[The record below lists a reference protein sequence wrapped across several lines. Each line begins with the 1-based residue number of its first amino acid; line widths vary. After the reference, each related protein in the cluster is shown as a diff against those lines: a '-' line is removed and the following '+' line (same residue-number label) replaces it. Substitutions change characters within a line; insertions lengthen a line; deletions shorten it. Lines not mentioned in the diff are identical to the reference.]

1 MFANHTNSRRIPLRQ
16 IVLCGLLLYG
26 CRPVVAQEGAIPVLA
41 WEARSDWMN
50 VRQYGVKGDGVTDDT
65 AAIQA
70 VFDRTVETDTNY
82 AESLRRRVVYFPAGQ
97 YRLTQTLVLAKSHG
111 AWVVGHGRDTV
122 LVWDGAEQGI
132 MLWNNGATYARYEGL
147 TWDGRGTAAVGV
159 EHKSMHY
166 YETCM
171 RYQHCAFLNFTEHG
185 VLVGRGDE
193 KVATAEMWFLNCL
206 FRNCSHGVSFCNFND
221 YDNTFDGCQFEDCG
235 VGVNSVKGN
244 FYLRASRF
252 WRSRDCDVQQLSPSH
267 ASSLRFCTSQGSKRF
282 FRTMPWGHL
291 AMKIQ
296 DCRIDAWTASDGA
309 IQIGHRGP
317 TTIFDCTFTNP
328 PSAAP
333 PLCLNNPP
341 ELQNLLIVSNNSS
354 PGTSRV
360 VDPGPNSRITEVPP
374 GQRTPV
380 LADPARSFLCDT
392 PWTSPKVFDA
402 VRDFGAIADNTA
414 DDTAAVQA
422 CIDAA
427 KTHGNG
433 AIAYLPGGQ
442 YKMTRTLQVTGG
454 GYGICGT
461 GFRSMLN
468 WAGEKDGT
476 LLRID
481 DPQDLRLEH
490 FVLQGPPET
499 IRIHHTAGPGASLVF
514 YDGIHVNGLEQCRT
528 GLWCDRLPEAAV
540 ALMGHVIGNVRLT
553 DCGPATILCAQHY
566 YSLTLE
572 GTTQPK
578 TGIAGFMFHNDACH
592 NYALD
597 VLDNQDVVVADFYSE
612 SNQRYLLAEGQ
623 PGQPSGRVTIGASK
637 ISTIDREAITIRNY
651 QGRIFVGGGDG
662 WWQSD
667 TSQPLEI
674 VHEGERPVDFVIA
687 GQMWWRSEPLYRFG
701 PGLRYAS
708 VENLLMENQYPQY
721 NEMSLSNV
729 TTPTTSAALVGAL
742 DDFRE
747 LGSHYLR
754 HYFPE

>member
-1 MFANHTNSRRIPLRQ
+1 
-16 IVLCGLLLYG
+16 
-26 CRPVVAQEGAIPVLA
+26 
-41 WEARSDWMN
+41 
-50 VRQYGVKGDGVTDDT
+50 
-65 AAIQA
+65 
-70 VFDRTVETDTNY
+70 
-82 AESLRRRVVYFPAGQ
+82 
-97 YRLTQTLVLAKSHG
+97 
-111 AWVVGHGRDTV
+111 
-122 LVWDGAEQGI
+122 
-132 MLWNNGATYARYEGL
+132 
-147 TWDGRGTAAVGV
+147 
-159 EHKSMHY
+159 
-166 YETCM
+166 
-171 RYQHCAFLNFTEHG
+171 
-185 VLVGRGDE
+185 
-193 KVATAEMWFLNCL
+193 MWFLNCL
-206 FRNCSHGVSFCNFND
+206 FRKCGNGVSFCNFND

-252 WRSRDCDVQQLSPSH
+252 LRSRDCDVQQLSPSH

-296 DCRIDAWTASDGA
+296 DCWVDAWTATDGA
-309 IQIGHRGP
+309 IQISHRGP

-328 PSAAP
+328 PSATP
-333 PLCLNNPP
+333 PLCLNNPR
-341 ELQNLLIVSNNSS
+341 ELQNLLIVSNNRS
-354 PGTSRV
+354 PDTSRV
-360 VDPGPNSRITEVPP
+360 VDPGSNSRISEVPP
-374 GQRTPV
+374 GQRTSE
-380 LADPARSFLCDT
+380 LTDPERSFLDGT

-402 VRDFGAIADNTA
+402 VRDFGATADNTA

-427 KTHGNG
+427 KNHGQG

-442 YKMTRTLQVTGG
+442 YRITRTLQMTGSR
-454 GYGICGT
+454 YGICGT
-461 GFRSMLN
+461 GFRSMLI

-476 LLRID
+476 MLRIHH
-481 DPQDLRLEH
+481 PQDLRLEQ

-499 IRIHHTAGPGASLVF
+499 IRIHHTADPGASLVF
-514 YDGIHVNGLEQCRT
+514 YDGIYANGLEQCRT
-528 GLWCDRLPEAAV
+528 GLWCDRLPQGSV
-540 ALMGHVIGNVRLT
+540 ALMGHMIGNVRLT

-572 GTTQPK
+572 GASQPK

-623 PGQPSGRVTIGASK
+623 PDQPSGRVTIGASK
-637 ISTIDREAITIRNY
+637 ISTVDREAITIRNY

-667 TSQPLEI
+667 TSKPLEI
-674 VHEGERPVDFVIA
+674 VHEGERAVDFVIA
-687 GQMWWRSEPLYRFG
+687 GQMWWRSEPVFRFG
-701 PGLRYAS
+701 PGLSYSS

-721 NEMSLSNV
+721 NEMSLPNV
-729 TTPTTSAALVGAL
+729 TTPTTTAALTGAL

-747 LGSHYLR
+747 LGSQYLR
-754 HYFPE
+754 YYFPKRP